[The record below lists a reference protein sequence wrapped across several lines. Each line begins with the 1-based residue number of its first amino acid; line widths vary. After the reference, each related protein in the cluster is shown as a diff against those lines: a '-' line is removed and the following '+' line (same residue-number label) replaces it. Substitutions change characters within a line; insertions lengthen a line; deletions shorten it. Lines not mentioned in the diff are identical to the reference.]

1 MRLVIFLKLL
11 LARHGV
17 TDWNKS
23 RRFQGRTDSELSA
36 DGILQAEKLS
46 ARLVAW
52 KPDIVFTSPLKRAF
66 STASRIAVPNLK
78 ILPELEEI
86 NFGSWEGLSLDSLLS
101 DQTENFLKW
110 RNDPFFN
117 PPHDGEKWPSIQER
131 LTRAFDI
138 MKSSGHEKIIAVS
151 HGGIIRALFCVILGF
166 DPHTIWNLEVSNC
179 SISEI
184 EITDAKSTLIYAN
197 DVHHLEGSVRP

>member
-138 MKSSGHEKIIAVS
+138 MKSSGHERIIAVS

>member
-1 MRLVIFLKLL
+1 MIFLKLL

-117 PPHDGEKWPSIQER
+117 PPYDGEKWPSIQER